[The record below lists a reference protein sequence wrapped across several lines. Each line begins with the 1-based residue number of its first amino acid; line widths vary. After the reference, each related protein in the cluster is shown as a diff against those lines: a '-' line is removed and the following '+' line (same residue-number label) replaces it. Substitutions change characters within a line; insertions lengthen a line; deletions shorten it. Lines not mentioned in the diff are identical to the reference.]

1 MICTKLGE
9 RNGFY
14 MKAYVL
20 LHGQTDFDVEERII
34 GTSDPELN
42 ETGKAQAAEVAKELQ
57 DKGVDMILSSPQKRT
72 METAE
77 IIAGTLGIDEIKI
90 TKGLKLYERAF
101 GDLEGKLISE
111 VDMFALSSWFGNA
124 ATPDGETV
132 RETANRVIAYMN
144 NMVKIFRTKTM
155 LLVVPEHVLR
165 VMYWFFTGLPELGK
179 EHIIDA
185 SNCKLYEF
193 DTDDIPP
200 EIKDYEPAVDL
211 PGESGD
217 ADDDPGRLLS
227 QSEIDKLIA
236 ELAGGG

>member
-1 MICTKLGE
+1 
-9 RNGFY
+9 

-20 LHGQTDFDVEERII
+20 LHAQTDYDVEGRII
-34 GTSDPELN
+34 GSSDPPLN
-42 ETGKAQAAEVAKELQ
+42 DVGRSQAREVAEELKDKEIN
-57 DKGVDMILSSPQKRT
+57 MILSSPQNRT
-72 METAE
+72 METAQ
-77 IIAGTLGIDEIKI
+77 IVAGILGIEEVKI

-101 GDLEGKLISE
+101 GELEGMLISE

-165 VMYWFFTGLPELGK
+165 VLYWFFTGLPELGK
-179 EHIIDA
+179 ESVIETA
-185 SNCKLYEF
+185 NCKIYEF

-200 EIKDYEPAVDL
+200 EIKDYQPAADL
-211 PGESGD
+211 PGEG

-227 QSEIDKLIA
+227 QAEIDALIA
-236 ELAGGG
+236 ELAGG

>member
-1 MICTKLGE
+1 
-9 RNGFY
+9 

>member
-1 MICTKLGE
+1 
-9 RNGFY
+9 

-20 LHGQTDFDVEERII
+20 LHGQTDYDVEGRII
-34 GTSDPELN
+34 GNSDPSLN
-42 ETGKAQAAEVAKELQ
+42 DIGREQALEVAQELKS
-57 DKGVDMILSSPQKRT
+57 KGIDMILSSPQNRT
-72 METAE
+72 METAS
-77 IIAGTLGIDEIKI
+77 IIAEVLGIDEIKI

-124 ATPDGETV
+124 ATPNGETV

-165 VMYWFFTGLPELGK
+165 VLYWFFTGLPEMGR
-179 EHIIDA
+179 ERSIDTA
-185 SNCKLYEF
+185 NCKLYEF
-193 DTDDIPP
+193 DTDDIPA
-200 EIKDYEPAVDL
+200 EIKDYQPAVDL
-211 PGESGD
+211 PEDGD
-217 ADDDPGRLLS
+217 GDDPGRLLS

-236 ELAGGG
+236 ELSGA

>member
-1 MICTKLGE
+1 
-9 RNGFY
+9 

-20 LHGQTDFDVEERII
+20 LHGETDFDAEGRII
-34 GTSDPELN
+34 GNSDPDLN
-42 ETGKAQAAEVAKELQ
+42 DVGREQAAAVADVLQ
-57 DKGVDMILSSPQKRT
+57 SKGIDMILSSPQKRT
-72 METAE
+72 MQTAE
-77 IIAGTLGIDEIKI
+77 IIAPVLGIDQIKI

-124 ATPDGETV
+124 ATPNGETV

-179 EHIIDA
+179 ERAIDA
-185 SNCKLYEF
+185 YNCQIYEF
-193 DTDDIPP
+193 DTENIPQ
-200 EIKDYEPAVDL
+200 EIKDYQPAVDL
-211 PGESGD
+211 PEDGGGD
-217 ADDDPGRLLS
+217 EDPGRLLS
-227 QSEIDKLIA
+227 QAEIDALIA
-236 ELAGGG
+236 ELAGG

>member
-1 MICTKLGE
+1 
-9 RNGFY
+9 

-20 LHGQTDFDVEERII
+20 LHGQTDFDVEGRII
-34 GTSDPELN
+34 GTSDPGLNDTGREQANNVANEL
-42 ETGKAQAAEVAKELQ
+42 K
-57 DKGVDMILSSPQKRT
+57 DKGIDMILSSPQQRT

-77 IIAGTLGIDEIKI
+77 IIATELGIDEIKI

-144 NMVKIFRTKTM
+144 NMVKIFRSKTM

-179 EHIIDA
+179 EHVIDA
-185 SNCKLYEF
+185 SNGKLYEF
-193 DTDDIPP
+193 DTDDIPS
-200 EIKDYEPAVDL
+200 EIKDYQPAADL
-211 PGESGD
+211 PGDGGGGS
-217 ADDDPGRLLS
+217 DDDPGRLLS
-227 QSEIDKLIA
+227 QSEIDALIA
-236 ELAGGG
+236 ELASGG

>member
-1 MICTKLGE
+1 
-9 RNGFY
+9 

-20 LHGQTDFDVEERII
+20 LHGQTDYDAEGRII
-34 GTSDPELN
+34 GTNDPGLN
-42 ETGKAQAAEVAKELQ
+42 DAGREQAGETAKELKE
-57 DKGVDMILSSPQKRT
+57 KGIDMILSSPQKRT

-77 IIAGTLGIDEIKI
+77 IIASALGIDEIKI

-179 EHIIDA
+179 ENVIDA

-193 DTDDIPP
+193 DTNDIPP
-200 EIKDYEPAVDL
+200 EIKDYQPAADL
-211 PGESGD
+211 PGDSGG
-217 ADDDPGRLLS
+217 DDDPGRLLS
-227 QSEIDKLIA
+227 QSEIDALIA
-236 ELAGGG
+236 ELAGG